1 MKKNKRKGEPKPAW
15 PKRGSRACNDIFP
28 IQLKFISRHGCS
40 MIVIP
45 ASAVLIDKK
54 NLFT

>member
-28 IQLKFISRHGCS
+28 IQL
-40 MIVIP
+40 
-45 ASAVLIDKK
+45 
-54 NLFT
+54 FTCQGMHVA